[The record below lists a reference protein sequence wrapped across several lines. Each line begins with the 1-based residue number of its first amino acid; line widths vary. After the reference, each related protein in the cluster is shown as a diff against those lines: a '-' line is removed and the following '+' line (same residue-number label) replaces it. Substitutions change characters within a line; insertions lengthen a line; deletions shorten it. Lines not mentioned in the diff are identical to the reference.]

1 MGFGDSLKK
10 WASSKATEMLTA
22 DSGKREN
29 AAASADAAEQQA
41 RDDLGEKLLR
51 TAFPKVGEWADKQD
65 ADQVARERARDQ
77 KERDEIAAL
86 PLATVQLSI
95 SGDYATGRW
104 SGRLHLAWKELLPE
118 QPDPEDPSGDPY
130 STRPGVSVELFA
142 EETARPAFGE
152 LALSHWGFQIPGYAG
167 DGTYDLTAIARER
180 EPAALTYEEWG
191 LDFANADDSSA
202 YFFVDAGQSTV
213 TVADRGTTISATIAM
228 SGARGALTATGVVT
242 RPEASG

>member
-22 DSGKREN
+22 DSGKRES

-41 RDDLGEKLLR
+41 RDDVGEKLLR
-51 TAFPKVGEWADKQD
+51 TAFPKVGEWADKQE
-65 ADQVARERARDQ
+65 ADKVAREQARDQ

-86 PLATVQLSI
+86 PQVGVQLSV
-95 SGDYATGRW
+95 SGDYAAGRW
-104 SGRLHLAWKELLPE
+104 SGQLHLAWKAIEPQE
-118 QPDPEDPSGDPY
+118 PDPDYPSSDPY
-130 STRPGVSVELFA
+130 ATRPGVSVELFTGDA
-142 EETARPAFGE
+142 PGPVFGE
-152 LALSHWGFQIPGYAG
+152 FSMTHWGFQIPGYTG

-191 LDFANADDSSA
+191 LDFANCDDCSA

-213 TVADRGTTISATIAM
+213 TVADGGSTISATIAM
-228 SGARGALTATGVVT
+228 SGARGALTATAEIT
-242 RPEASG
+242 RAATG